1 MRGINKLSS
10 WNLNYV
16 KKLHISPLF
25 KEFPREIYFRRC
37 SFRSA
42 RLNEYEG
49 PMPSFIWFNGSH
61 QTQDRVFFRS
71 RMIGDSDGCKRLS
84 VQSLCSFMRWSHPTR
99 FKGEKSGHR
108 DLCRRNPRIFKR
120 QFCHERWWLPR
131 SKSKQ
136 FETCP
141 MSIFLGVLRLAWG
154 WPGRPTAEPR
164 RTVEFD

>member
-71 RMIGDSDGCKRLS
+71 SMIGDSDGCKRLS
-84 VQSLCSFMRWSHPTR
+84 VQSLWDGQIQLEGGEVGPPWPAS
-99 FKGEKSGHR
+99 EKSENVLQTATWILSRTMMIATVG
-108 DLCRRNPRIFKR
+108 
-120 QFCHERWWLPR
+120 R
-131 SKSKQ
+131 SPIQNS
-136 FETCP
+136 
-141 MSIFLGVLRLAWG
+141 SRLV
-154 WPGRPTAEPR
+154 RCQY
-164 RTVEFD
+164 F